1 MTIEPR
7 FAVDK
12 RFPDDPEPR
21 RDTGTAFHV
30 VIPARYASS
39 RLPAKMLAPIAGRPL
54 VQWVWQ
60 RACASGAARVIVA
73 TDDERIRAAALA
85 FGAECVLTDAA
96 HASGTDRVA
105 EVARRCGLAP
115 DAIVVNVQGDEP
127 LIDPALIARLAAGL
141 AEDPSADIA
150 TAVAP
155 IRDLEEFLDPNCVKA
170 VCDAVG
176 RALYFSRAPIP
187 WPRDDAPG
195 ARPARCDG
203 AWRHLGL
210 YAYRVAGLARFAG
223 LAPTPLELRER
234 LEQLRA
240 LEHGMRIR
248 AITLAEAPP
257 PGIDTLE
264 DLERVR
270 EILGGA

>member
-1 MTIEPR
+1 M
-7 FAVDK
+7 
-12 RFPDDPEPR
+12 
-21 RDTGTAFHV
+21 FHV
-30 VIPARYASS
+30 VIPARYAST

-54 VQWVWQ
+54 VQWVWE
-60 RACASGAARVIVA
+60 RACASGAERVIVA
-73 TDDERIRAAALA
+73 TDDQRIREAALA
-85 FGAECVLTDAA
+85 FGAECAITDAA

-105 EVARRCGLAP
+105 EVARQLALAS

-127 LIDPALIARLAAGL
+127 LIDPALIRRLAAAL
-141 AEDPSADIA
+141 AEDSSADIA
-150 TAVAP
+150 TTLAP
-155 IRDLEEFLDPNCVKA
+155 IRTLEEFLDPNCVKA
-170 VCDAVG
+170 VCDAAG

-195 ARPARCDG
+195 TRPARFEG

-210 YAYRVAGLARFAG
+210 YAYRVAGLARFAS

-248 AITLAEAPP
+248 VLALAEASP
-257 PGIDTLE
+257 PGVDTLE
-264 DLERVR
+264 DLERVCA
-270 EILGGA
+270 ILERSERAAASSA